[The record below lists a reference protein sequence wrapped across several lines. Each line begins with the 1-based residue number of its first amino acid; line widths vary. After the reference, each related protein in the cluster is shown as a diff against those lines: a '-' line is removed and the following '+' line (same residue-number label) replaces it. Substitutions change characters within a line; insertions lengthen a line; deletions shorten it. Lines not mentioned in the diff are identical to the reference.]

1 MRHLAFALAVIA
13 GLLLN
18 GIAFASDE
26 ACTLITQAQ
35 VSAALEVP
43 VNPGTPIAKPSSC
56 QWAGKGRIATLTIT
70 QPLAGKSPIDR
81 FNAGKTS
88 TMPGIIVE
96 PVTGVGD
103 DAFYVF
109 FNTMERSALGLV
121 VKKGSSSF
129 EIRVYGFEL
138 DKAKSAAK
146 TLCQIVAGKM

>member
-1 MRHLAFALAVIA
+1 MRLLAFALAVIA

-18 GIAFASDE
+18 GIAFAADE
-26 ACTLITQAQ
+26 ACALITQAQ

-43 VNPGTPIAKPSSC
+43 VNHGTPIAKPSSC

-103 DAFYVF
+103 DAFYVY
-109 FNTMERSALGLV
+109 FNTKERSGLG
-121 VKKGSSSF
+121 
-129 EIRVYGFEL
+129 
-138 DKAKSAAK
+138 
-146 TLCQIVAGKM
+146 